1 MEEMGVIVAYMAFGF
16 ICWKESENFERE
28 YKAPI
33 LLVHIIFTNN
43 SSIEAWHINMTEDE
57 FIKLYFYK
65 IVICLC

>member
-1 MEEMGVIVAYMAFGF
+1 MEEMGVSVAYMAFGF
-16 ICWKESENFERE
+16 ICWKESDNSERE

-33 LLVHIIFTNN
+33 LLVPISFTNI
-43 SSIEAWHINMTEDE
+43 SSIEPWHINMTEDE